1 MVLRVFWIRC
11 GKYVK
16 SSNGRK
22 INKNYQKK
30 KERKKKKKNSVD
42 NMFILMNTDVQSC
55 GEGQIDTLY

>member
-1 MVLRVFWIRC
+1 MGEKLTKTTRR
-11 GKYVK
+11 
-16 SSNGRK
+16 
-22 INKNYQKK
+22 KK